1 MIWQNFKDM
10 GAIGLFIRFLQ
21 CRGRNQK
28 WYLDW
33 LENQINAAP
42 EAKYKVK
49 IKADVQPDPVSY
61 GKKLTVQSKITV
73 WHLSDIEGSSRE
85 QIQSVES
92 TISRLKDV
100 KKLGKAI
107 TYKWGYSNLSFDLW
121 MILHKHSC
129 NAELAN
135 VDGYLRHIN
144 SAFSASFESMK
155 KYKEEANF
163 KRCLGELSL
172 ADVKTA
178 IDRAKNIMLRNQ
190 RDGYP
195 LTQYKGYAYYIH
207 NPSLDLWQPIEA
219 MLQEC
224 GLI

>member
-1 MIWQNFKDM
+1 M
-10 GAIGLFIRFLQ
+10 
-21 CRGRNQK
+21 
-28 WYLDW
+28 
-33 LENQINAAP
+33 
-42 EAKYKVK
+42 
-49 IKADVQPDPVSY
+49 
-61 GKKLTVQSKITV
+61 T
-73 WHLSDIEGSSRE
+73 DIEGTTPE
-85 QIQSVES
+85 HVQAIEA
-92 TISRLKDV
+92 TLSRLKDV
-100 KKLGKAI
+100 RLLRKTI

-121 MILHKHSC
+121 MILHKRSC

>member
-1 MIWQNFKDM
+1 M
-10 GAIGLFIRFLQ
+10 
-21 CRGRNQK
+21 
-28 WYLDW
+28 
-33 LENQINAAP
+33 P
-42 EAKYKVK
+42 ETKYKVK

-61 GKKLTVQSKITV
+61 GKKLTVQSKNTV
-73 WHLSDIEGSSRE
+73 WHLSDIEGSSRK

-92 TISRLKDV
+92 TFSRLKDV

-107 TYKWGYSNLSFDLW
+107 IYKWGYSNLSFDLW
-121 MILHKHSC
+121 MILHKRSC

>member
-1 MIWQNFKDM
+1 M
-10 GAIGLFIRFLQ
+10 A
-21 CRGRNQK
+21 RNANLRKQTLTYFFSVEGETEK

-61 GKKLTVQSKITV
+61 GKKLTVHSRTTV
-73 WHLSDIEGSSRE
+73 WHLSDIEGGSRE
-85 QIQSVES
+85 QIQGVES

-121 MILHKHSC
+121 MILHKRSC

-135 VDGYLRHIN
+135 ADGYLRHIN

>member
-1 MIWQNFKDM
+1 MAKKTVLRPHTLTYYFSVE
-10 GAIGLFIRFLQ
+10 GETE
-21 CRGRNQK
+21 K
-28 WYLDW
+28 WYLEW
-33 LENQINAAP
+33 LESQINAAP
-42 EAKYKVK
+42 EAKFKVK
-49 IKADVQPDPVSY
+49 IKAEVQKDPVSY
-61 GKKLTVQSKITV
+61 SKKLTIHEKTTV
-73 WHLSDIEGSSRE
+73 WHLTDIEGTTPE
-85 QIQSVES
+85 HVQAIEA
-92 TISRLKDV
+92 TLSRLKDV
-100 KKLGKAI
+100 RLLRKTI

>member
-1 MIWQNFKDM
+1 MAKKTVLRPHTLTYYFSVE
-10 GAIGLFIRFLQ
+10 GETE
-21 CRGRNQK
+21 K
-28 WYLDW
+28 WYLEW
-33 LENQINAAP
+33 LESQINAAP
-42 EAKYKVK
+42 EAKFKVK
-49 IKADVQPDPVSY
+49 IKAEVQKDPVSY
-61 GKKLTVQSKITV
+61 SKKLTIHEKTTV
-73 WHLSDIEGSSRE
+73 WHLTDIEGTTPE
-85 QIQSVES
+85 HVHAIEA
-92 TISRLKDV
+92 TLSRLKDV
-100 KKLGKAI
+100 RLLRKTIA
-107 TYKWGYSNLSFDLW
+107 YKWGYSNLSFDLW
-121 MILHKHSC
+121 MILHKRSC

>member
-1 MIWQNFKDM
+1 MAKKTVLRPHTLTYYFSVE
-10 GAIGLFIRFLQ
+10 GETE
-21 CRGRNQK
+21 K
-28 WYLDW
+28 WYLEW
-33 LENQINAAP
+33 LESQINAAP
-42 EAKYKVK
+42 EAKFKVK
-49 IKADVQPDPVSY
+49 IKAEVQKDPVSY
-61 GKKLTVQSKITV
+61 SKKLTIHEKTTV
-73 WHLSDIEGSSRE
+73 WHLTDIEGTTPE
-85 QIQSVES
+85 HVHAIEA
-92 TISRLKDV
+92 TLSRLKDV
-100 KKLGKAI
+100 RLLRKTIA
-107 TYKWGYSNLSFDLW
+107 YKWGYSNLSFDLW
-121 MILHKHSC
+121 MILHKRSC

-195 LTQYKGYAYYIH
+195 LTQYKGYEYYIH

>member
-1 MIWQNFKDM
+1 
-10 GAIGLFIRFLQ
+10 
-21 CRGRNQK
+21 
-28 WYLDW
+28 
-33 LENQINAAP
+33 
-42 EAKYKVK
+42 
-49 IKADVQPDPVSY
+49 
-61 GKKLTVQSKITV
+61 
-73 WHLSDIEGSSRE
+73 
-85 QIQSVES
+85 
-92 TISRLKDV
+92 
-100 KKLGKAI
+100 
-107 TYKWGYSNLSFDLW
+107 

-129 NAELAN
+129 NAELSN

-207 NPSLDLWQPIEA
+207 NPSLDLWQLRLAPGQHLLVNPHLLIRRIEPLVITA
-219 MLQEC
+219 QSDPRLGGIDTLSYGFLRSPTARQG
-224 GLI
+224 GLLFWYVCSIREMNLAACVKPL